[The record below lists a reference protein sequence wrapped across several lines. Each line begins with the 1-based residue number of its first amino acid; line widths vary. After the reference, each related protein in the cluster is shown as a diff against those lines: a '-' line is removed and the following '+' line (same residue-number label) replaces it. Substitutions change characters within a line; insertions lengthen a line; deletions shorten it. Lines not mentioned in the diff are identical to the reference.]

1 MILSMR
7 VLAVLAIFASSM
19 FFAGASET
27 AYIGENLIE
36 TARRELQKE
45 NYAAANAALDQFE
58 RSKGPSAISH
68 DVRGCI
74 EMEQGNFSA
83 AAKAF
88 EAAQSADPSLFSVRL
103 HVGDLL
109 LRQKQY
115 AQARGIYETLLKETN
130 ILFLNERLR
139 YAVLFTYLGERD
151 ENGAEAAFKKI
162 TFPTESPAYYYGQA
176 AWAFAH
182 GKDREAEDWLKS
194 AAKIYKSEMVPWF
207 ARPLY
212 DFGWIK
218 NKPPP
223 SDTHA

>member
-1 MILSMR
+1 MR
-7 VLAVLAIFASSM
+7 VLVALAIFASNV

-58 RSKGPSAISH
+58 KSKGPSAASY

-74 EMEQGNFSA
+74 EMEQGNVIA

-88 EAAQSADPSLFSVRL
+88 TAAYRADPSVFSARM

-115 AQARGIYETLLKETN
+115 AQAREIFETLLKETN

-139 YAVLFTYLGERD
+139 YAVLLTYLGEHD

-162 TFPTESPAYYYGQA
+162 TFPSESPAYYYAQA

-182 GKDREAEDWLKS
+182 GKDRDAEDFLKN
-194 AAKIYKSEMVPWF
+194 ARTIYKPEMTWWF

-212 DFGWIK
+212 ESGWIK
-218 NKPPP
+218 NKPPLSATDP
-223 SDTHA
+223 